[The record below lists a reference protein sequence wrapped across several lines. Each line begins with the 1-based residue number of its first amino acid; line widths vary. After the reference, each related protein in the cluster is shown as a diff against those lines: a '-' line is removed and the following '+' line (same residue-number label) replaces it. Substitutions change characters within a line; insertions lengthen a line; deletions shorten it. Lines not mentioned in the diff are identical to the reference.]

1 MPTTRKPYKGPAME
15 GVIARWYAR
24 ITARD
29 RGYHALAAEIA
40 ARLPPG
46 ARVLEV
52 APGPGY
58 LAVEL
63 ARRGLRVTAVD
74 ISRSFVRIASDN
86 ARAAGVTIDACHG
99 NASQLP
105 CADGSF
111 DFVVC
116 RAAFKNFSDPLG
128 ALDEVYRVLAPGGR
142 ASIIDLRR
150 EASRDDI
157 RAEVD
162 AMELGWLNTL
172 WTRAT
177 FRWFLLKNA
186 YAQDALEELVQR
198 SRFGR
203 GDVRRDGIG
212 FDLRL
217 EKPLTAAPDAHVIAG
232 A

>member
-1 MPTTRKPYKGPAME
+1 MATTDKPYKGPAME
-15 GVIARWYAR
+15 GVIASWYTR
-24 ITARD
+24 ITRGD
-29 RGYHALAAEIA
+29 RGYTTLADLIA

-58 LAVEL
+58 LAIEL
-63 ARRGLRVTAVD
+63 ARRGLRVSAVD
-74 ISRSFVRIASDN
+74 ISHSFVRIAGDN
-86 ARAAGVTIDACHG
+86 ARAAGVELDVCHG

-105 CADGSF
+105 YPDDAF
-111 DFVVC
+111 DFLVC

-128 ALDEVYRVLAPGGR
+128 ALNETYRVLAPGGR

-150 EASRDDI
+150 EASSDEV

-162 AMELGWLNTL
+162 SMELGWLNAR

-177 FRWFLLKNA
+177 FRWFLLKKA
-186 YAQDALEELVQR
+186 YSHAAIEQLVQR

-203 GDVRRDGIG
+203 GDLRRDGIG

-217 EKPLTAAPDAHVIAG
+217 EKPPTGNAPA
-232 A
+232 

>member
-1 MPTTRKPYKGPAME
+1 MTTTKPYKGPAME
-15 GVIARWYAR
+15 GAIASWYSR
-24 ITARD
+24 ITRTD
-29 RGYHALAAEIA
+29 RGYTTLAQTIA
-40 ARLPPG
+40 ARVPAG

-58 LAVEL
+58 LAIEL
-63 ARRGLRVTAVD
+63 ARRGLRVTAID
-74 ISRSFVRIASDN
+74 ISHSFVRIAGDH
-86 ARAAGVTIDACHG
+86 ARAAGVDLDVRHG

-105 CADGSF
+105 CPDDAF

-116 RAAFKNFSDPLG
+116 RAAIKNFSDPLG
-128 ALDEVYRVLAPGGR
+128 ALNETYRVLAPGGR

-150 EASRDDI
+150 EASRDEV

-162 AMELGWLNTL
+162 AMQLGWLNTL

-177 FRWFLLKNA
+177 FRWFLLKKA
-186 YAQDALEELVQR
+186 YSQSAIEQLVAT

-203 GDVRRDGIG
+203 GDLRRDGIG

-217 EKPLTAAPDAHVIAG
+217 EKPRAPSPA
-232 A
+232 

>member
-1 MPTTRKPYKGPAME
+1 MTTTKPYKGPAME
-15 GVIARWYAR
+15 GAIASWYSR
-24 ITARD
+24 ITRTD
-29 RGYHALAAEIA
+29 RGYTTLAQTIA
-40 ARLPPG
+40 ARVPAG

-58 LAVEL
+58 LAIEL
-63 ARRGLRVTAVD
+63 ARRGLRVTAID
-74 ISRSFVRIASDN
+74 ISHSFVRIAGDH
-86 ARAAGVTIDACHG
+86 ARAAGVDLDVRHG

-105 CADGSF
+105 CPDDAF

-128 ALDEVYRVLAPGGR
+128 ALNETYRVLAPGGR

-150 EASRDDI
+150 EASRDEV

-162 AMELGWLNTL
+162 AMQLGWLNTL

-177 FRWFLLKNA
+177 FRWFLLKKA
-186 YAQDALEELVQR
+186 YSQSAIEQLVAT

-203 GDVRRDGIG
+203 GDLRRDGIG

-217 EKPLTAAPDAHVIAG
+217 EKPRAPSPA
-232 A
+232 